1 MSDPLSLSASIAGLI
16 NLSTAVY
23 ITLSNFADKVERA
36 PKSTQEILHAVAEM
50 RLALTSVSGLIDT
63 FQRIPPRRKAMVQ
76 LDHLVICVSQAVMT
90 FTDLEMFLSNWPKI
104 SMMQNSAWKRIRWA
118 LQEDKATRIVKRL
131 SENKASL
138 VLILNILQ
146 SESDF
151 EAQMSHQALKGQ
163 MKRLIDENREIRF
176 LMNQIGDD
184 IQTMAGSVKFYD
196 DMSSIRSL
204 KSPTTPRTIRTALRT
219 AIMHPLATSRGREPE
234 HPSSGPGLDSPN
246 SGTRQYSA
254 TSMSEPSTPSSL
266 PSLTSIPPPQRSFS
280 IILDSTWV
288 YGRVRG
294 NTMDLSMT
302 SSRLQS
308 RAWSM
313 FSGLSLNDVSVISFI
328 RLPLKLSDIPNDAWY
343 RGIPGTPLAYPG
355 SLDWRDKIVIAVV
368 GEPVSGKSALVD
380 RTWQICGNGY
390 SPSPNATIEDRRII
404 KLFVD
409 DHQYQVEIVDTAG
422 IDCYEYLVDEAI
434 LEAHGFIITCPVQG
448 ADLGAIQKFHK
459 KIANRREVPGQGKKS
474 PIAIAIT
481 KKDRLFDPLDRSI
494 EGVRTWAKREE
505 CEFHLTSAIDGDE
518 LGMKEDYLRLKLYLE
533 DASIS
538 GHQSV
543 PNSTS
548 ELFGHHSKC
557 SGVPFAEKD
566 HRLKKILPDPQPRLP
581 QGAE

>member
-16 NLSTAVY
+16 TLSTAVY
-23 ITLSNFADKVERA
+23 TTLSNFADRVERA

-90 FTDLEMFLSNWPKI
+90 FTDLEMFLSNWPEI
-104 SMMQNSAWKRIRWA
+104 SMMQSSAWKRIRWA
-118 LQEDKATRIVKRL
+118 LQEDKATRLVKRL

-163 MKRLIDENREIRF
+163 MERLMDENREIRF

-184 IQTMAGSVKFYD
+184 IQTMAGSVKFHD
-196 DMSSIRSL
+196 DMSSIRSPT
-204 KSPTTPRTIRTALRT
+204 SPTTPRAIRTALRPP
-219 AIMHPLATSRGREPE
+219 IMHPLSTRKSREPE
-234 HPSSGPGLDSPN
+234 HPSSDPGSDSPN
-246 SGTRQYSA
+246 SGTGQYSA
-254 TSMSEPSTPSSL
+254 TSMSEASTPTSL
-266 PSLTSIPPPQRSFS
+266 PSLTSSPPPRRSFS

-288 YGRVRG
+288 YGRVRA

-343 RGIPGTPLAYPG
+343 RVIPRTPLAYPA
-355 SLDWRDKIVIAVV
+355 SLECRDKIIIAVV

-380 RTWQICGNGY
+380 RICGNGY
-390 SPSPNATIEDRRII
+390 SPSPNATIEDRHII

-409 DHQYQVEIVDTAG
+409 DRQYQVEIVDTAG

-434 LEAHGFIITCPVQG
+434 LEAHGFIITCPAQG
-448 ADLGAIQKFHK
+448 ADLRAIQKFHK
-459 KIANRREVPGQGKKS
+459 KISNKREVPGQGKKS

-494 EGVRTWAKREE
+494 EDARAWAKREG
-505 CEFHLTSAIDGDE
+505 CEFHLTSAIDGDCIQDPF
-518 LGMKEDYLRLKLYLE
+518 MSVLRALVKSDLLVKNPPV
-533 DASIS
+533 AHLMGWI
-538 GHQSV
+538 
-543 PNSTS
+543 
-548 ELFGHHSKC
+548 
-557 SGVPFAEKD
+557 
-566 HRLKKILPDPQPRLP
+566 
-581 QGAE
+581 